1 MQITMAI
8 IIDNDGVNFCQ
19 EFREL
24 CKKYVKETSL
34 TTVYFE
40 DGTTIGM
47 RTLWQVGLGVKRIE
61 DVI

>member
-1 MQITMAI
+1 MAI
-8 IIDNDGVNFCQ
+8 VIDNDGVNFCQ

-24 CKKYVKETSL
+24 CKKYVKEASL

-47 RTLWQVGLGVKRIE
+47 RTLWKVGLGVKRIE

>member
-1 MQITMAI
+1 MAI
-8 IIDNDGVNFCQ
+8 IIDNDGINFCQ

-24 CKKYVKETSL
+24 CKKYVKEASL
-34 TTVYFE
+34 AIVYFE

-47 RTLWQVGLGVKRIE
+47 KTLWQVGLGVKQIE

>member
-1 MQITMAI
+1 MPIT
-8 IIDNDGVNFCQ
+8 IDNNGVSFCQ

-24 CKKYVKETSL
+24 CKKYVKEASL

-47 RTLWQVGLGVKRIE
+47 RTLWQVGLGIKQIK

>member
-1 MQITMAI
+1 MPIV
-8 IIDNDGVNFCQ
+8 IDNNAVSFCQ

-24 CKKYVKETSL
+24 CKKYVKDASL

-47 RTLWQVGLGVKRIE
+47 RTLWQIGLGVRRIE
-61 DVI
+61 NSIGNV

>member
-1 MQITMAI
+1 MPI
-8 IIDNDGVNFCQ
+8 IIDNDGVSFCQ
-19 EFREL
+19 EFKKL

-47 RTLWQVGLGVKRIE
+47 RTLWQIGLGVRKIE
-61 DVI
+61 NSIGNV

>member
-1 MQITMAI
+1 MPI

-24 CKKYVKETSL
+24 CKKYVKEASL
-34 TTVYFE
+34 ATVHFK

-47 RTLWQVGLGVKRIE
+47 RTLWQIGLGVKRIE

>member
-1 MQITMAI
+1 MPI

-24 CKKYVKETSL
+24 CKKYVREASL
-34 TTVYFE
+34 ATVRFG

-47 RTLWQVGLGVKRIE
+47 KTLWQIGLGIKRIE
-61 DVI
+61 DAI

>member
-1 MQITMAI
+1 MALI
-8 IIDNDGVNFCQ
+8 VDNDGVNFCQ

-24 CKKYVKETSL
+24 CKKYVKEASL
-34 TTVYFE
+34 TTVCFE

-47 RTLWQVGLGVKRIE
+47 RTLWLIGLGVKRIE

>member
-1 MQITMAI
+1 MPI

-19 EFREL
+19 EFRKL
-24 CKKYVKETSL
+24 CKKYVKNASL

-61 DVI
+61 DII

>member
-1 MQITMAI
+1 MPIT
-8 IIDNDGVNFCQ
+8 IDNNGVNFCQ

-24 CKKYVKETSL
+24 CKKYVKEASL

-47 RTLWQVGLGVKRIE
+47 RTLWQVGLGIKQIK

>member
-1 MQITMAI
+1 MAI
-8 IIDNDGVNFCQ
+8 IVNNDGISFCQ

-24 CKKYVKETSL
+24 CKKYVKEVSL

-47 RTLWQVGLGVKRIE
+47 RTLWQIGLGVKKIK
-61 DVI
+61 DCIGNV